1 MGDEF
6 KRASAPEQPSPTPQ
20 CFLITDHSSHI
31 TRVLR

>member
-6 KRASAPEQPSPTPQ
+6 KSASPPEQSNQTPQ
-20 CFLITDHSSHI
+20 RFLITDHSSHI